1 MKTKARIL
9 DRKFGGY
16 EFEDW
21 GWRKYD
27 RIPEL
32 FLNHVIS
39 LEPGNYSEVIESKS
53 GFHILYVVE
62 RRSTLIQDKIVRY
75 RAKHILKRVD
85 DERMTEAF
93 ESLKE
98 IKTRVLAGE
107 RFEYFAK
114 DFRMMK
120 NQRRMKG
127 ILDGHIKAIMFQAL
141 SEKQ

>member
-1 MKTKARIL
+1 MASLIENKSTNFE

-27 RIPEL
+27 RIPEI

-53 GFHILYVVE
+53 GFHILYIVD

-85 DERMTEAF
+85 NERNDQTAF

-107 RFEYFAK
+107 LLNISQK
-114 DFRMMK
+114 DFRKMK
-120 NQRRMKG
+120 NQRRIRG
-127 ILDGHIKAIMFQAL
+127 
-141 SEKQ
+141 S

>member
-1 MKTKARIL
+1 M
-9 DRKFGGY
+9 
-16 EFEDW
+16 
-21 GWRKYD
+21 
-27 RIPEL
+27 
-32 FLNHVIS
+32 
-39 LEPGNYSEVIESKS
+39 IESKS
-53 GFHILYVVE
+53 GFHILYVVD

-85 DERMTEAF
+85 DERNDQAAF

-114 DFRMMK
+114 DFRKMK
-120 NQRRMKG
+120 NQRRMMA